1 MSNFKAFK
9 NRLLAIYRI
18 LQMKDFILIEAK
30 KKHGILH
37 SRILCRT
44 DFEDMDDL
52 AILEAQYYGKKH
64 DIEKENWNEFNVELE
79 KVDGKNKCNCP
90 INTPILLKDCLG
102 TIERGKLLKINNSYS
117 LILDNEIDSNIES
130 DSHIVAYKKAKI

>member
-1 MSNFKAFK
+1 MVTFKTIK
-9 NRLLAIYRI
+9 NRLLAIYKI

-37 SRILCRT
+37 SRIVLRT

-64 DIEKENWNEFNVELE
+64 EIEENSWNEFDVELE
-79 KVDGKNKCNCP
+79 KVDGENKCNCP
-90 INTPILLKDCLG
+90 INTPILLKDCMG

-117 LILDNEIDSNIES
+117 LILDNEMDSNIEC

>member
-9 NRLLAIYRI
+9 NRLLAIYKI
-18 LQMKDFILIEAK
+18 LHLKDFILIEAK

-64 DIEKENWNEFNVELE
+64 DIEKENWNKFNVELDC
-79 KVDGKNKCNCP
+79 KNGKNLCNCP
-90 INTPILLKDCLG
+90 VNTPILLKDCFG
-102 TIERGKLLKINNSYS
+102 TIERGKLLKVGDSYS
-117 LILDNEIDSNIES
+117 LIFDDEEN
-130 DSHIVAYKKAKI
+130 SHIENDEHIIEYKKAKI